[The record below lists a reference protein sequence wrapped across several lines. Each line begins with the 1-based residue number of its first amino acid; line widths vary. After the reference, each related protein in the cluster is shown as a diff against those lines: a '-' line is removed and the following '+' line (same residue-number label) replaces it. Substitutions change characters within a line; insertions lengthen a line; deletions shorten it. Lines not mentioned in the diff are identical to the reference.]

1 MPTKE
6 YLNVTSNTEQN
17 LVKVAIQKSTG
28 GYTYHLIEYQTLL
41 KLLQEDRHYYEIIGN
56 NPIKPYF
63 DIDVKVGQ
71 NGYEDFSIAYY
82 LNQII
87 YYFKEITGHKIERKQ
102 CVVMNS
108 SSPSKKSY
116 HIVINC
122 GIYFKHRSD
131 NEAFVKNIQRYDS
144 TLEYI
149 DGSVYTT
156 NRNMRMINQS
166 KVDKGIML
174 KMESMHF
181 MKDTLI
187 HNYNPSII
195 PKIIEIKVDDEP
207 LGEEQSDYS
216 QVETNHIEY
225 LSLIHI

>member
-1 MPTKE
+1 MPTQQ

-28 GYTYHLIEYQTLL
+28 GYTYHLIEYRTLL
-41 KLLQEDRHYYEIIGN
+41 KLLEEDRHYYEIIGGD
-56 NPIKPYF
+56 PIKPYF
-63 DIDVKVGQ
+63 DIDVKVGHD
-71 NGYEDFSIAYY
+71 GYEDFSIVYY

-87 YYFKEITGHKIERKQ
+87 YYFNQVTGHKIERKD

-108 SSPSKKSY
+108 SSSSKKSY
-116 HIVINC
+116 HIVING

-131 NEAFVKNIQRYDS
+131 NEAFVKNIKRYDS

-149 DGSVYTT
+149 DGNVYTT

-181 MKDTLI
+181 IKDTLI
-187 HNYNPSII
+187 HNYNPSITPEI
-195 PKIIEIKVDDEP
+195 VEIELDDNTS
-207 LGEEQSDYS
+207 EEEESDYS
-216 QVETNHIEY
+216 PMETNHTEY
-225 LSLIHI
+225 TE